1 MHLRGSRWGVTRNAT
16 WFPNEL
22 DIYEDRIEEKVL
34 PRSLTALMGRHDRFV
49 IRYEQI
55 AAVGLHTGL
64 LWSTLT
70 VESTGGHTAV
80 VRALPKREATA
91 AKQLLEERLAAN
103 RAGHEPQKL
112 APAAASTADE
122 LSKLSVLRDSGA
134 LSDEEFA
141 AAKKQLLG
149 L

>member
-1 MHLRGSRWGVTRNAT
+1 MHLRGSRWGVTRNAA

-22 DIYEDRIEEKVL
+22 DIHEDRIEEKVL
-34 PRSLTALMGRHDRFV
+34 PRSLTALMGRHDRLI

-70 VESTGGHTAV
+70 VESTGGHTV
-80 VRALPKREATA
+80 VVKALPKREAA
-91 AKQLLEERLAAN
+91 AARQLLEERLAAH
-103 RAGHEPQKL
+103 RAEQQQQRSVR
-112 APAAASTADE
+112 APASTADE
-122 LSKLSVLRDSGA
+122 LSKLAALRDSGA

-141 AAKKQLLG
+141 SAKKQLLG